1 MLASH
6 RILVAASISPIQGQQ
21 ATIVSK
27 ENIFRKGKEDES
39 FVKVSKQTKTQR
51 CEHIESE
58 VDYLFKATCND
69 ISIVLGAI
77 TSLLSRVLKEPVEKD
92 DKSENTMARTHAMQN
107 NIL

>member
-1 MLASH
+1 MSFEKTSL
-6 RILVAASISPIQGQQ
+6 R
-21 ATIVSK
+21 
-27 ENIFRKGKEDES
+27 KEDGK

-77 TSLLSRVLKEPVEKD
+77 TSLLSRVLKEPEEKE
-92 DKSENTMARTHAMQN
+92 DKSENTMARTHAIQN